1 MAYRT
6 ALFYESDIAMME
18 HEIIGES
25 SIGDWRPEDL
35 QMYLM
40 GVNDFA
46 ERLICKIRCVEK
58 EEK

>member
-6 ALFYESDIAMME
+6 ALFYDSDIALME
-18 HEIIGES
+18 HEIIDES
-25 SIGDWRPEDL
+25 SISDWRPEDL

-40 GVNDFA
+40 GIHDFA
-46 ERLICKIRCVEK
+46 EKLICKIRCVEK

>member
-40 GVNDFA
+40 GIHDMAQKVIA
-46 ERLICKIRCVEK
+46 KIQNK
-58 EEK
+58 EGI